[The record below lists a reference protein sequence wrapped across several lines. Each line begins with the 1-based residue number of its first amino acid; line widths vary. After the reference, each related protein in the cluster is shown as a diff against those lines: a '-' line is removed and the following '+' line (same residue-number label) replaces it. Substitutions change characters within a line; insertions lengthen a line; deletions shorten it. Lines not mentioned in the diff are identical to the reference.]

1 MKKTTKQ
8 GLLTLSLIILFIV
21 VGIIGNNQL
30 QEEQVNAIINKA
42 SFTPLTQDDIKI
54 IKESKLSEEYKN
66 AIFEQDYKLNK

>member
-30 QEEQVNAIINKA
+30 QEEQVNAIINRG
-42 SFTPLTQDDIKI
+42 SSTPLTKEDIKI
-54 IKESKLSEEYKN
+54 IKESNLSEEYKRRE
-66 AIFEQDYKLNK
+66 I